1 MRLTKLGKIVFT
13 ILLIIISI
21 IVYISLGKVG
31 EIASRNLQELLAILG
46 WGWLFI
52 QPFILSYIWEKQKLG

>member
-1 MRLTKLGKIVFT
+1 MKLTKLGKKVFT
-13 ILLIIISI
+13 ILLVVISI

-31 EIASRNLQELLAILG
+31 EVSSRNLKELLAIIG

-52 QPFILSYIWEKQKLG
+52 QPFILSVIWDKQKN

>member
-13 ILLIIISI
+13 ILLVVVSIIIY
-21 IVYISLGKVG
+21 VNLGRIG
-31 EIASRNLQELLAILG
+31 EVSSRNLQELLAILG

>member
-13 ILLIIISI
+13 ILLVIISI
-21 IVYISLGKVG
+21 IIYTNLGRIG
-31 EIASRNLQELLAILG
+31 EVSSRNLQELLATLG